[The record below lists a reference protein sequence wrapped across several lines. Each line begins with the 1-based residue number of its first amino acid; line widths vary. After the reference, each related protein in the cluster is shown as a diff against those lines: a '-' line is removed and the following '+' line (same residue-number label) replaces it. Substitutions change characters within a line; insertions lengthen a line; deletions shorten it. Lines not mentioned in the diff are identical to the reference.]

1 MAGAAEG
8 LGGGAGRTGQGAAAD
23 AALCTPAVCERPR
36 KSGSVQT
43 WVGCD
48 GHPVPDIIPLGQS
61 GTGTYQGIAISP
73 ITSTFETDGFR
84 VSYPYIMPDAVPL
97 QSMPSVFSPLAK
109 ALLDGFSE
117 GVVVFDPDGRVL
129 YANQQAREALSGLDL
144 SEHAPDLMPR
154 LAALGG
160 RLRPLRVGSLELGEA
175 MFIPGIEGP
184 TTLAAREKE
193 AIVQTLDANNWKL
206 AETAKHLGISR
217 TTLWRRLK
225 AYGLHRDG
233 RSKWAQTS

>member
-1 MAGAAEG
+1 M
-8 LGGGAGRTGQGAAAD
+8 R
-23 AALCTPAVCERPR
+23 ERRVRPE
-36 KSGSVQT
+36 S
-43 WVGCD
+43 GCD
-48 GHPVPDIIPLGQS
+48 GRPGSDIIRIGRS
-61 GTGTYQGIAISP
+61 GFGSYLGIAICRF
-73 ITSTFETDGFR
+73 TSTFETDGFR
-84 VSYPYIMPDAVPL
+84 VSYPYIMPDALSVNSL
-97 QSMPSVFSPLAK
+97 PSVFSPLAK

-117 GVVVFDPDGRVL
+117 GVVVFDPEGRLL
-129 YANQQAREALSGLDL
+129 YANQQAREALAGLDL
-144 SEHAPDLMPR
+144 AEHAPDLMPR

-160 RLRPLRVGSLELGEA
+160 RLRPLRVGALELGEA

>member
-1 MAGAAEG
+1 MRRRPRR
-8 LGGGAGRTGQGAAAD
+8 LISRHLPGGHWIGAGRR
-23 AALCTPAVCERPR
+23 ALKPCELTFVHRPM
-36 KSGSVQT
+36 
-43 WVGCD
+43 
-48 GHPVPDIIPLGQS
+48 PDTL
-61 GTGTYQGIAISP
+61 
-73 ITSTFETDGFR
+73 
-84 VSYPYIMPDAVPL
+84 IMPT
-97 QSMPSVFSPLAK
+97 MPSVFSPLAK

-117 GVVVFDPDGRVL
+117 GVIVFDSEGRLL
-129 YANQQAREALSGLDL
+129 YANQPARMAMEGLDL
-144 SEHAPDLMPR
+144 PETATDLQPR
-154 LAALGG
+154 LAAMGG
-160 RLRPLRVGSLELGEA
+160 RLRPLRVGGMELGEA

-193 AIVQTLDANNWKL
+193 AIVKTLDANNWKL